1 MTKTIAFINHKGG
14 VGKTTVCAHLAYSLA
29 HHHQRKVLA
38 IDFDTQAN
46 LTEILGAMEA
56 PRTITDVLNGES
68 ADSCFFEADGLSV
81 LASSMELANT
91 EYDLT
96 ANNTQNALK
105 TALEGIT
112 APFDYILIDCPPSL
126 GMLTMN
132 AMIAASDVCVVSNAE
147 YLSLRGMTN
156 IVGVIGQMRLY
167 NTALELS
174 SVVVSHYDT
183 RKSVNREVLEQLR
196 ATFANRVISP
206 PVRSAVAVVEAS
218 SHGGTVFQI
227 RPNAD
232 VVNDFQAL
240 TTSFIN
246 HYEKQTR

>member
-1 MTKTIAFINHKGG
+1 MTKIIAFINHKGG
-14 VGKTTVCAHLAYSLA
+14 VGKTTVCAHLAYSLV
-29 HHHQRKVLA
+29 HQHKRRVLA
-38 IDFDTQAN
+38 VDFDTQAN
-46 LTEILGAMEA
+46 LTEILGAMDA
-56 PRTITDVLNGES
+56 PRTITDVLNGEN
-68 ADSCFFEADGLSV
+68 AESCFFEADGMAV
-81 LASSMELANT
+81 LASSMDLANA

-105 TALEGIT
+105 AALEGIT
-112 APFDYILIDCPPSL
+112 EWFDYILIDCPPSL

-156 IVGVIGQMRLY
+156 IVTVVEQMRLY
-167 NTALELS
+167 NPLLELS
-174 SVVVSHYDT
+174 GVIVSHYDT

-196 ATFANRVISP
+196 ATFAERVISP

-227 RPNAD
+227 RPSAD
-232 VVNDFQAL
+232 VINDFIYL
-240 TTSFIN
+240 TTSFIQ
-246 HYEKQTR
+246 HYEK

>member
-1 MTKTIAFINHKGG
+1 MTKIIAFINHKGG

-29 HHHQRKVLA
+29 HHHQKRVLA

-46 LTEILGAMEA
+46 LTEILGAIDA
-56 PRTITDVLNGES
+56 PRTVTDVLNGES
-68 ADSCFFEADGLSV
+68 AASCVYNANGVSV
-81 LASSMELANT
+81 LASSIELANT
-91 EYDLT
+91 EYELT

-105 TALEGIT
+105 AVLGDVVQQYD
-112 APFDYILIDCPPSL
+112 FVLIDCPPSL

-132 AMIAASDVCVVSNAE
+132 AMQSATDVCVVSNAE

-156 IVGVIGQMRLY
+156 IVTVVEQMRLY

-174 SVVVSHYDT
+174 GVVISHYDT

-196 ATFANRVISP
+196 ETFQDRVITP

-240 TTSFIN
+240 TTSFIK